1 MPIHARKGDGG
12 FNWPTKHARKGD
24 TGFNWSTSPARKG
37 DAGFTANPRTQP
49 VAPPQSPTQTCMK
62 PTTPMHG
69 SNHPKQAD
77 PRPQRR
83 HRFQPAHLTNP
94 PRRCRFQLAHLTGP
108 QRRRRFQ
115 LAHQAR
121 PQRRRRF
128 HGQPTNATGGTT
140 TKPHTGRHETHN
152 TNARLQ
158 PLKTGPFTPAK
169 ATPVSTGPPHR
180 PAKATPVSTGPP
192 STPAKATPV
201 SRASRHHCHL
211 ELRTAQSHLSLT
223 GSGRHPCKGGTLT
236 TKSMFHACFT
246 RISLIAPYPYRDES
260 GIYNSTRERLLP
272 PSHATGNTS
281 KPQRSRWGRTQG
293 RMGAWQMNASQRNSS
308 RERS

>member
-1 MPIHARKGDGG
+1 
-12 FNWPTKHARKGD
+12 
-24 TGFNWSTSPARKG
+24 
-37 DAGFTANPRTQP
+37 
-49 VAPPQSPTQTCMK
+49 
-62 PTTPMHG
+62 MHG
-69 SNHPKQAD
+69 SNRSKQAHS
-77 PRPQRR
+77 RPQRR
-83 HRFQPAHLTNP
+83 WRFQPAHLTD
-94 PRRCRFQLAHLTGP
+94 
-108 QRRRRFQ
+108 
-115 LAHQAR
+115 

-128 HGQPTNATGGTT
+128 HGQPANATGGTT

-152 TNARLQ
+152 TNARRPTLTFETQ
-158 PLKTGPFTPAK
+158 DTNARWPTLTFETHDTNARRPTLTFETHNTNARLK
-169 ATPVSTGPPHR
+169 PPKTER
-180 PAKATPVSTGPP
+180 

-211 ELRTAQSHLSLT
+211 ELQTAQSHLSLT

-308 RERS
+308 RERSSSGWAVSGPPSR

>member
-1 MPIHARKGDGG
+1 MVRGIQAGMKPTTPMHGG
-12 FNWPTKHARKGD
+12 QH
-24 TGFNWSTSPARKG
+24 SHL
-37 DAGFTANPRTQP
+37 
-49 VAPPQSPTQTCMK
+49 K

-69 SNHPKQAD
+69 SNRPQHAD

-83 HRFQPAHLTNP
+83 W
-94 PRRCRFQLAHLTGP
+94 
-108 QRRRRFQ
+108 RFQ

-121 PQRRRRF
+121 PQRRHRFQLVHLTGPQRRRRF
-128 HGQPTNATGGTT
+128 HGQPANATGGTT
-140 TKPHTGRHETHN
+140 TKPHTDLHETHN
-152 TNARLQ
+152 TNARLK
-158 PLKTGPFTPAK
+158 PPKTG
-169 ATPVSTGPPHR
+169 R
-180 PAKATPVSTGPP
+180 

-308 RERS
+308 RERLSSGWAVSGPPSR

>member
-1 MPIHARKGDGG
+1 
-12 FNWPTKHARKGD
+12 
-24 TGFNWSTSPARKG
+24 
-37 DAGFTANPRTQP
+37 
-49 VAPPQSPTQTCMK
+49 
-62 PTTPMHG
+62 MHG
-69 SNHPKQAD
+69 SNRPKQAD

-83 HRFQPAHLTNP
+83 
-94 PRRCRFQLAHLTGP
+94 CRFHCP
-108 QRRRRFQ
+108 R
-115 LAHQAR
+115 QAR
-121 PQRRRRF
+121 PQRRWRF
-128 HGQPTNATGGTT
+128 HGQPANATGGTT
-140 TKPHTGRHETHN
+140 TRPHTDLHETHD

-158 PLKTGPFTPAK
+158 PPKTGPFTPAK
-169 ATPVSTGPPHR
+169 AM
-180 PAKATPVSTGPP
+180 AVSTGPP

-308 RERS
+308 RERLSSGWAVSGPPSR